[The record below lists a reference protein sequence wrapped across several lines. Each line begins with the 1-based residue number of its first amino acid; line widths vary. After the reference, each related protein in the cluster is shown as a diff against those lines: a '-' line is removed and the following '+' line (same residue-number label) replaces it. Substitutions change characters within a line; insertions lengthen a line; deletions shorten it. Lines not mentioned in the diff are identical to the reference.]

1 MARSQWGSRL
11 GFILASAGSAI
22 GLGAVWKF
30 PYVTA
35 TQGGGAFLLIYLFIC
50 LTLGLI
56 LMAAEMAIGRAT
68 HLGPIGAFRKL
79 GNKKWTIIGIMGVL
93 VAYFILSFY
102 SVVGG
107 WTVAY
112 LVKAIT
118 GGIANSTDPNWNG
131 RLFTDFI
138 TEPVQPIIY
147 HFIFGFITL
156 FTVVSGVEKGI
167 ERISKYLMPILLI
180 LMLVLIGRAVS
191 LPGAIEGLKF
201 FLLPDF
207 SKITAAT
214 WLEALGLAFFSLS
227 LGIGIMITYGSY
239 VGPEA
244 KLASSAAWV
253 ILLTLLT
260 CVLSGL
266 MVLPAV
272 FAFGFAPSTGPGLT
286 FITMPAVFAS
296 MPFGHLLATLFF
308 ALLLVAALT
317 SSISLLEV
325 LVSFLIDE
333 FKMRRAKA
341 GVIAFVFFFL
351 LGIAAS
357 LSLGEWRN
365 YRLFDYNIFDLLDKL
380 TQNILMPW
388 GEILLTLFV
397 AWVRWDKIKVQLFAG
412 RDSIWLTLLR
422 IVLGI
427 IIPLIIFVIFL
438 QGILG

>member
-1 MARSQWGSRL
+1 MVRSQWGSRL

-35 TQGGGAFLLIYLFIC
+35 TQGGGAFLLIYLLIC

-56 LMAAEMAIGRAT
+56 LMSTEMAIGRAT

-79 GNKKWTIIGIMGVL
+79 GNKKWAIIGIMGVL
-93 VAYFILSFY
+93 VAFFILSFY

-112 LVKAIT
+112 LVKSLT
-118 GGIANSTDPNWNG
+118 GNIASSTDPTMNES
-131 RLFTDFI
+131 LFTDFI
-138 TEPVQPIIY
+138 TNPWQPLIY
-147 HFIFGFITL
+147 HFIFGFLTL

-167 ERISKYLMPILLI
+167 ERISKYLMPVLLI

-191 LPGAIEGLKF
+191 LPGAIEGIKF

-207 SKITAAT
+207 SKISGTT

-244 KLASSAAWV
+244 KLVSSSVWV

-272 FAFGFAPSTGPGLT
+272 FAFGFAPGAGPGLT

-296 MPFGHLLATLFF
+296 MPFGHWLASLFF

-333 FKMRRAKA
+333 FNMHRLKA
-341 GVIAFVFFFL
+341 GIISFALFFL

-357 LSLGEWRN
+357 LSLGDWQQ
-365 YRLFDYNIFDLLDKL
+365 YTIFGYNIFDALDKL
-380 TQNILMPW
+380 TQNILMPL
-388 GEILLTLFV
+388 GEIFLTLFV
-397 AWVRWDKIKVQLFAG
+397 AWWRWDKIKCQLGTTNTVLIAG
-412 RDSIWLTLLR
+412 LRVLLG
-422 IVLGI
+422 VV
-427 IIPLIIFVIFL
+427 IPVIIFIIFL
-438 QGILG
+438 QGVIG